1 MMKILIGIGIAL
13 CFWFVMFSPL
23 TAQKI
28 NFWAVMSIATASLML
43 YTFLTNWKQ
52 TMLLFRFEIKHIWVG
67 ILSAVFLYLFF
78 FVGHLIA
85 TNLFGFAKEQVI
97 NVYSTKEGTSPFAIS
112 VLLLLLIGPAE
123 EIFWRG
129 FVQAQIYSKLVK
141 PLPSILLATLL
152 YTIVH
157 IWALNLMLL
166 IAAFFCGLFWGF
178 IFYRYKSLIPA
189 IISHSLWDFTIF
201 ILLPLS

>member
-1 MMKILIGIGIAL
+1 MIKLLIGIAIAL
-13 CFWFVMFSPL
+13 CFWFVLFSPF

-28 NFWAVMSIATASLML
+28 NFWAVMSVATISLTL
-43 YTFLTNWKQ
+43 YTFLVNWKQ
-52 TMLLFRFEIKHIWVG
+52 TILLFRFEIKHIWIG

-85 TNLFGFAKEQVI
+85 TNLFGFVKEQVI
-97 NVYSTKEGTSPFAIS
+97 NVYSTKEGTSLVVIS
-112 VLLLLLIGPAE
+112 ILLLLLIGPAE

-129 FVQAQIYSKLVK
+129 FVQSQIYSKLVK
-141 PLPSILLATLL
+141 PIPSIIISTVL

-178 IFYRYKSLIPA
+178 IFHRYKSLVPV

-201 ILLPLS
+201 ILSPLS

>member
-1 MMKILIGIGIAL
+1 MKKLLIGIAIAL
-13 CFWFVMFSPL
+13 CFWFIMFSPL

-28 NFWAVMSIATASLML
+28 NFWAVMSIATVSLIL
-43 YTFLTNWKQ
+43 YTFLANWKQ
-52 TMLLFRFEIKHIWVG
+52 TILLFRFEIKHIWIG
-67 ILSAVFLYLFF
+67 ILSAVLLYLFF
-78 FVGHLIA
+78 FVGHSVA
-85 TNLFGFAKEQVI
+85 SNLFGFAKEQVI
-97 NVYSTKEGTSPFAIS
+97 NVYSTKEGTSLVVIS

-123 EIFWRG
+123 EVFWRG

-141 PLPSILLATLL
+141 PTPSILISTLL

-178 IFYRYKSLIPA
+178 IFYRYKSLVPV
-189 IISHSLWDFTIF
+189 IISHSLWDFAIF
-201 ILLPLS
+201 ILFPLS